1 MTDLL
6 YRLCNQNQWFTNG
19 DTRQYSA
26 MFDYAN
32 KHPSDIHGIA
42 CMIKICSVTNMSVE
56 DVEMTIRKAEY
67 AYNLLFN

>member
-19 DTRQYSA
+19 DTRQYNE
-26 MFDYAN
+26 MFDYAK
-32 KHPSDIHGIA
+32 KHPSDTHGIA

-56 DVEMTIRKAEY
+56 EVEMIIRRAEY